1 MKGWHYLILGVFTG
15 LLAAG
20 LVLLLVKKTEGQAVI
35 LNPPPTPA
43 PLIVY
48 VTGAVIQ
55 PGVYTVPINSRVN
68 DAILAAGGPAAGAD
82 VSLMNLAAPLNDG
95 ERIWVPNQPTDTA
108 TPSASPI
115 INKPTPASP
124 SQDHPLNINT
134 ATQAELETLPGIGP
148 SRAQQIIAYRT
159 ANGLF
164 MAPEDLLKVDGI
176 SNGIFSKIKDL
187 IAVQPQP

>member
-1 MKGWHYLILGVFTG
+1 M
-15 LLAAG
+15 
-20 LVLLLVKKTEGQAVI
+20 
-35 LNPPPTPA
+35 
-43 PLIVY
+43 
-48 VTGAVIQ
+48 
-55 PGVYTVPINSRVN
+55 PINSRVN
-68 DAILAAGGPAAGAD
+68 DAIRAAGGPAAGAD
-82 VSLMNLAAPLNDG
+82 LSLMNLAAPLNDG
-95 ERIWVPNQPTDTA
+95 ERIWVPNQTTDTA

-115 INKPTPASP
+115 INKLTPASP

>member
-1 MKGWHYLILGVFTG
+1 MKSWHYLILGVFTG

-20 LVLLLVKKTEGQAVI
+20 LVLLLVKKTGGQAVI

-55 PGVYTVPINSRVN
+55 PGVYTVPITSRVN

-95 ERIWVPNQPTDTA
+95 ERIWVPNQLTDTA

-115 INKPTPASP
+115 INKQTPESP

-134 ATQAELETLPGIGP
+134 ATQVELETLPGIGP

-159 ANGLF
+159 ANGFF
-164 MAPEDLLKVDGI
+164 MAPEDLLLVDGI

-187 IAVQPQP
+187 IAIQPQP

>member
-20 LVLLLVKKTEGQAVI
+20 LVLLLVRKTEGQAVI

-43 PLIVY
+43 PLVVY

-55 PGVYTVPINSRVN
+55 PGVYTLPINSRVN
-68 DAILAAGGPAAGAD
+68 DAIQVAGGPAAGAD
-82 VSLMNLAAPLNDG
+82 LSLMNLAAPLKDG
-95 ERIWVPNQPTDTA
+95 ERIWVPNQPTDTT
-108 TPSASPI
+108 TPSLSPI
-115 INKPTPASP
+115 INQPTTENP
-124 SQDHPLNINT
+124 SQNHPLNLNT

-148 SRAQQIIAYRT
+148 SRAQKIIAYRA

-164 MAPEDLLKVDGI
+164 MATEDLLKIDGI
-176 SNGIFSKIKDL
+176 SNGIFTKIKDL

>member
-1 MKGWHYLILGVFTG
+1 M
-15 LLAAG
+15 
-20 LVLLLVKKTEGQAVI
+20 
-35 LNPPPTPA
+35 
-43 PLIVY
+43 
-48 VTGAVIQ
+48 
-55 PGVYTVPINSRVN
+55 PINSRVN
-68 DAILAAGGPAAGAD
+68 DAIRAAGGPAAGAD
-82 VSLMNLAAPLNDG
+82 LSLMNIAAPLNDG

-176 SNGIFSKIKDL
+176 SNGVFSEIKDL